1 MNNTEADLENFQR
14 ETANFL
20 LDNMISDMRLLMSYG
35 YPQTELV
42 NLLVRDLETSTAS
55 IQVLLAMA
63 GYTLI
68 AKRDFHQSRS
78 LLDKIPYR

>member
-1 MNNTEADLENFQR
+1 MEAAIMNNIEADLENFQR

-20 LDNMISDMRLLMSYG
+20 LDNMISDMRLLISYG

-42 NLLVRDLETSTAS
+42 NLLVRDLETSKAS

-63 GYTLI
+63 GYKLE
-68 AKRDFHQSRS
+68 F
-78 LLDKIPYR
+78 

>member
-1 MNNTEADLENFQR
+1 MEAAIMNNTEADLENFQR

-42 NLLVRDLETSTAS
+42 NLLVRDLETSKTI
-55 IQVLLAMA
+55 IQALLAMA
-63 GYTLI
+63 GYKLE
-68 AKRDFHQSRS
+68 F
-78 LLDKIPYR
+78 

>member
-1 MNNTEADLENFQR
+1 MNNTEVDLENFQR

-20 LDNMISDMRLLMSYG
+20 LNNMISDMRLLMSYG

-42 NLLVRDLETSTAS
+42 NLLVRDLETSKVS

-63 GYTLI
+63 GY
-68 AKRDFHQSRS
+68 KPEF
-78 LLDKIPYR
+78 

>member
-14 ETANFL
+14 EIANFL
-20 LDNMISDMRLLMSYG
+20 LDNMISDMRLLISYG

-42 NLLVRDLETSTAS
+42 NLLVRDLETSKAS

-63 GYTLI
+63 GY
-68 AKRDFHQSRS
+68 KPEF
-78 LLDKIPYR
+78 

>member
-1 MNNTEADLENFQR
+1 MNNIEADLENFQR

-20 LDNMISDMRLLMSYG
+20 LDNMISDMRLLISYG

-42 NLLVRDLETSTAS
+42 NLLVRDLETSKAS

-63 GYTLI
+63 GYKLE
-68 AKRDFHQSRS
+68 F
-78 LLDKIPYR
+78 

>member
-1 MNNTEADLENFQR
+1 MNNTEVDLKNFQR

-42 NLLVRDLETSTAS
+42 NLLVRDLETSKAS

-63 GYTLI
+63 GY
-68 AKRDFHQSRS
+68 KSEF
-78 LLDKIPYR
+78 

>member
-1 MNNTEADLENFQR
+1 MDAAIKNNTEVDLENFQR

-20 LDNMISDMRLLMSYG
+20 LDNMISAMRLLMSYG

-42 NLLVRDLETSTAS
+42 NLLVRDLEISKAS

-63 GYTLI
+63 GY
-68 AKRDFHQSRS
+68 KPEF
-78 LLDKIPYR
+78 

>member
-1 MNNTEADLENFQR
+1 MEAAIMNNTEVDLENFQR

-42 NLLVRDLETSTAS
+42 NLLVRDLETSKAS
-55 IQVLLAMA
+55 IQVLLTMA
-63 GYTLI
+63 GY
-68 AKRDFHQSRS
+68 KPEF
-78 LLDKIPYR
+78 

>member
-1 MNNTEADLENFQR
+1 MEAAIMNNTEVDLENFQR
-14 ETANFL
+14 EIANFL

-42 NLLVRDLETSTAS
+42 NLLVRDLETSKAS

-63 GYTLI
+63 GY
-68 AKRDFHQSRS
+68 KPEF
-78 LLDKIPYR
+78 

>member
-1 MNNTEADLENFQR
+1 MNNTEVDLENFQR

-42 NLLVRDLETSTAS
+42 TFLVRDLETSNAS

-63 GYTLI
+63 
-68 AKRDFHQSRS
+68 
-78 LLDKIPYR
+78 

>member
-42 NLLVRDLETSTAS
+42 NLLVRDLETSKAS
-55 IQVLLAMA
+55 IQVLFAMA
-63 GYTLI
+63 GY
-68 AKRDFHQSRS
+68 KPEF
-78 LLDKIPYR
+78 

>member
-1 MNNTEADLENFQR
+1 MNNTEVDLENFQR

-20 LDNMISDMRLLMSYG
+20 LDNMISDMWLPMSYG

-42 NLLVRDLETSTAS
+42 NLLVRDLETSKAS

-63 GYTLI
+63 GY
-68 AKRDFHQSRS
+68 KPKF
-78 LLDKIPYR
+78 